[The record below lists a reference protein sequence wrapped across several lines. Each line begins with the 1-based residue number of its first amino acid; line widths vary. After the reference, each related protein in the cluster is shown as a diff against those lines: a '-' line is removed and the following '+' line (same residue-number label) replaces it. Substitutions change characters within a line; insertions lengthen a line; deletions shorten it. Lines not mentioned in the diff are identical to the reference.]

1 MAWALA
7 STDVWRVLMD
17 ATRESKVAYKAAVL
31 MVLSAMASTRG
42 EGEGA
47 AADGGVAAGV
57 CELDELDHLDR
68 DTRLSRTSRGKVGTP
83 RLRSS

>member
-1 MAWALA
+1 MARALA

-42 EGEGA
+42 DGDGT
-47 AADGGVAAGV
+47 AADGG
-57 CELDELDHLDR
+57 ELDELDRLDR
-68 DTRLSRTSRGKVGTP
+68 DTRLLRASGPRVAGP